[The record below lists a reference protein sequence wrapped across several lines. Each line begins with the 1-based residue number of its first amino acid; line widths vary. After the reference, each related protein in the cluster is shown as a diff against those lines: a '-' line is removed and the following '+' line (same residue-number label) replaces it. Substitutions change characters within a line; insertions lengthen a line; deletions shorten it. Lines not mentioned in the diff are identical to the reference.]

1 MKIPFDYSI
10 DDWLSKFQE
19 LFEIF
24 ADFLKRAFNIDLF
37 TEEDHFNETPPGVSD
52 PQ

>member
-10 DDWLSKFQE
+10 DDWLSKFRE

-24 ADFLKRAFNIDLF
+24 ADFMKKAFGIDIF
-37 TEEDHFNETPPGVSD
+37 TEEDHGNESAPLT
-52 PQ
+52 